1 MTGAGLAE
9 RLKAGWKRTYL
20 QIDLRSLA
28 LGRIFFGLVL
38 IGDLLRRVPWLRDFY
53 SNAGLIPNHT
63 VLWRPPFPRIF
74 SFLFMA
80 SLPEESAVWFGI
92 AFVCFFCFTI
102 GYRTKLFHLLSF
114 VMMTSLH
121 NRIAFAENWGS
132 VAMAVLIIW
141 TAFLPL
147 GRRFSV
153 DAIRASLRA
162 RPDETP
168 EQLAAGVP
176 PPDARQT
183 TSLAAL
189 GLLLQIAII
198 YWFNFVHKTGPTWR
212 DGTAVHYV
220 LWQERIVTWLG
231 VQIRTHLPYAFT
243 KLLTEGTLVIEASA
257 AFLILSPIFWRW
269 TRFAAALLV
278 FGLHV
283 GIAAMVNLGIFSY
296 AMMAFEPFLVTEAQW
311 TLFARLVPTRGR
323 ARTVFYDVDCGVC
336 WAVIRVLAR
345 MDVHRRLRFV
355 PNTDTA
361 ALPAGVDAEL
371 LERTILVVDPT
382 RARRWTRA
390 DAFVEIFGALP
401 LGRLWA
407 WPLRLPLVRTVAG
420 RAYDAFARNRTRIS
434 IWFGLAA
441 CGVARPPEVVAT
453 DVQSIAFGDPERV
466 PAPPR
471 DGLRQAEPG
480 SVHAE
485 TPLRAWVRAQGPFV
499 REVLAAVVFIVLAG
513 EASVANP
520 AVPAVLRFEHRPD
533 WMVAAVMYPHVFEGW
548 SLFSPDAPLTDETV
562 YVDAVTRDGRHV
574 DPYNQVGSRVADI
587 PIDRVP
593 VRLGHDS
600 FWCDYTLRIPYSGVY
615 HQALL
620 EWILR
625 YPERTGNPNDTIT
638 KFDVYVVEQQ
648 SPKPNETAP
657 TRPHKR
663 VFFRWP

>member
-1 MTGAGLAE
+1 MSPAATATVGG
-9 RLKAGWKRTYL
+9 RLKRTYL

-28 LGRIFFGLVL
+28 FGRIVFGLVL

-80 SLPEESAVWFGI
+80 SLPEESAAWFCI
-92 AFVCFFCFTI
+92 AFVCFFCFLI

-114 VMMTSLH
+114 AMTTSLH
-121 NRIAFAENWGS
+121 NRIIFAENWGG
-132 VAMAVLIIW
+132 VAMAALMIW

-147 GRRFSV
+147 GRRWSV

-176 PPDARQT
+176 PPDTRQT

-189 GLLLQIAII
+189 GLLIQIAII
-198 YWFNFVHKTGPTWR
+198 YWFNFVHKTGPTWHN
-212 DGTAVHYV
+212 GTAVHYV
-220 LWQERIVTWLG
+220 LWQERIVTWVGL
-231 VQIRTHLPYAFT
+231 QIRTHAPFIVT
-243 KLLTEGTLVIEASA
+243 RLLTEGTLVIEASA

-283 GIAAMVNLGIFSY
+283 GIALMVNLGIFSY
-296 AMMAFEPFLVTEAQW
+296 AMIAFEPFLVTVAQW
-311 TLFARLVPTRGR
+311 DLLAKLVPTRGR

-345 MDVHRRLRFV
+345 MDAHRRLRFV

-371 LERTILVVDPT
+371 LDRTILVLDPA
-382 RARRWTRA
+382 RDRRWTRA
-390 DAFVEIFGALP
+390 DAFAEILAALP

-407 WPLRLPLVRTVAG
+407 WPLRLPLVRTVAAQ
-420 RAYDAFARNRTRIS
+420 AYDAFARNRTRIS
-434 IWFGLAA
+434 MFFGLAA
-441 CGVARPPEVVAT
+441 CGVPRA
-453 DVQSIAFGDPERV
+453 PERV
-466 PAPPR
+466 A
-471 DGLRQAEPG
+471 AEEP
-480 SVHAE
+480 AE
-485 TPLRAWVRAQGPFV
+485 TPLRTWFRAQVPFL
-499 REVLAAVVFIVLAG
+499 RELGAAVVFVVLTA
-513 EASVANP
+513 EVSVANP
-520 AVPAVLRFEHRPD
+520 SVPPALRFDHRPD
-533 WMVAAVMYPHVFEGW
+533 WMVAAVMYPHIFEGW

-574 DPYNQVGSRVADI
+574 DPYNQIGSRVAEI
-587 PIDRVP
+587 PIDYVP

-600 FWCDYTLRIPYSGVY
+600 FWCDYTLRIPDAGVY
-615 HQALL
+615 HQAFV
-620 EWILR
+620 EWVLR

-638 KFDVYVVEQQ
+638 RFDAYVVDQQ

-657 TRPHKR
+657 SHPRKR
-663 VFFRWP
+663 AFLHWP